1 MISNYNYILFYNYI
15 SNRSTVF
22 NLRILYETLALDQ
35 HLHLRFP
42 SILNLIRV

>member
-1 MISNYNYILFYNYI
+1 MISKTIFYNYI
-15 SNRSTVF
+15 SNLSTVF
-22 NLRILYETLALDQ
+22 NLRILYDTLALDQ